1 MFNAIRMD
9 VYRLFKTKSTYII
22 LVIMLALSVMGTG
35 LMSVMT
41 EMTGAKRQQVQTEQM
56 SDNADYAVEDDQ
68 FNEDTEGAQSQ
79 LSVSVSE
86 IDPDENDNS
95 VLSFAMSDISGL
107 QAGLFII
114 IFTVLFSMADINS
127 EFIKS
132 IGGQVKSRGVL
143 IVSKMAAIAIFTAIV
158 IIADFLTELIA
169 VNIFFDDAVVGSAS
183 EIVRLL
189 SSQFVL
195 NFALAVLMMAIAI
208 IIAPIILVDNW
219 EELYEELIK
228 RLSEEL
234 SEEVKNE
241 AIFELIFMGI
251 NYLMDKIGFSDFDI
265 NNILIT
271 GKIQN
276 VTIGADAADIGYA
289 LLTAA
294 IYIAVSVLAVYN
306 VFKHRD
312 I

>member
-41 EMTGAKRQQVQTEQM
+41 EMTGAERQQVQTEQM
-56 SDNADYAVEDDQ
+56 SDNADYAGEDDQ

-127 EFIKS
+127 GFIKS
-132 IGGQVKSRGVL
+132 IGGQVKGRGVL

-195 NFALAVLMMAIAI
+195 NFALAILMMAIAI
-208 IIAPIILVDNW
+208 IIKNNVVSMIIGVCMCTG
-219 EELYEELIK
+219 
-228 RLSEEL
+228 
-234 SEEVKNE
+234 
-241 AIFELIFMGI
+241 IFELIFMGI

>member
-41 EMTGAKRQQVQTEQM
+41 EMTGAERQQVQTEQM
-56 SDNADYAVEDDQ
+56 SDNADYAGEDDQ
-68 FNEDTEGAQSQ
+68 FNKDTEGAQSQ

-127 EFIKS
+127 GFIKS
-132 IGGQVKSRGVL
+132 IGGQVKGRGVL

-208 IIAPIILVDNW
+208 IIKNNVVSMIIGVCMCTG
-219 EELYEELIK
+219 
-228 RLSEEL
+228 
-234 SEEVKNE
+234 
-241 AIFELIFMGI
+241 IFELIFMGI

>member
-22 LVIMLALSVMGTG
+22 LVIMIALSVMGTG

-41 EMTGAKRQQVQTEQM
+41 EMTEAEGQQVQTEQM
-56 SDNADYAVEDDQ
+56 SDNAGYAGDDDQ
-68 FNEDTEGAQSQ
+68 LYEDTEGAQSQ
-79 LSVSVSE
+79 FSVSVSE
-86 IDPDENDNS
+86 SDPDENDNS

-127 EFIKS
+127 GFIKS
-132 IGGQVKSRGVL
+132 IGGQVKGRGVL
-143 IVSKMAAIAIFTAIV
+143 IVSKMVAIAIFTAIV
-158 IIADFLTELIA
+158 IIADFLTQLIA
-169 VNIFFDDAVVGSAS
+169 VNMFFDDAVVGSAS

-195 NFALAVLMMAIAI
+195 NFALAVLMMAIAMI
-208 IIAPIILVDNW
+208 IKNNVVSMIIGVCMC
-219 EELYEELIK
+219 
-228 RLSEEL
+228 SG
-234 SEEVKNE
+234 
-241 AIFELIFMGI
+241 IFELIFMGI
-251 NYLMDKIGFSDFDI
+251 NYLMDKIGFNDFDI

-271 GKIQN
+271 GKIQS
-276 VTIGADAADIGYA
+276 VTIGADASDIGYA

-294 IYIAVSVLAVYN
+294 IYIAVSVFAVYN

>member
-22 LVIMLALSVMGTG
+22 LVIMLAMSVMGTG

-41 EMTGAKRQQVQTEQM
+41 EMTGAERQQVQTEQM
-56 SDNADYAVEDDQ
+56 SDNADYAGEDDQ

-127 EFIKS
+127 GFIKS
-132 IGGQVKSRGVL
+132 IGGQVKGRGVL
-143 IVSKMAAIAIFTAIV
+143 IVSKIAAIAIFTAIV

-208 IIAPIILVDNW
+208 IIKNNVVSMIIGVCMC
-219 EELYEELIK
+219 
-228 RLSEEL
+228 SG
-234 SEEVKNE
+234 
-241 AIFELIFMGI
+241 IFELIFMGI

-289 LLTAA
+289 LFTAA

>member
-22 LVIMLALSVMGTG
+22 LVIMIAMSVMGTG

-41 EMTGAKRQQVQTEQM
+41 EMTGAESQQVQTEQM
-56 SDNADYAVEDDQ
+56 SDNADYAGEDDQ

-127 EFIKS
+127 GFIKS
-132 IGGQVKSRGVL
+132 IGGQVKGRGVL

-195 NFALAVLMMAIAI
+195 NFALAILMMAIAI
-208 IIAPIILVDNW
+208 IIKNNVVSMIIGVCMC
-219 EELYEELIK
+219 
-228 RLSEEL
+228 SG
-234 SEEVKNE
+234 
-241 AIFELIFMGI
+241 IFELIFMGI

-276 VTIGADAADIGYA
+276 VTIGANAADIGYA

-294 IYIAVSVLAVYN
+294 IYIAVSVLAVYS

>member
-22 LVIMLALSVMGTG
+22 LVIMLAMSVMGTG

-41 EMTGAKRQQVQTEQM
+41 EMTGAERQQVQTEQM
-56 SDNADYAVEDDQ
+56 SDNADYAGEDDQ

-127 EFIKS
+127 GFIKS
-132 IGGQVKSRGVL
+132 IGGQVKGRGVL

-208 IIAPIILVDNW
+208 IIKNNVVSMIIGVCMC
-219 EELYEELIK
+219 
-228 RLSEEL
+228 SG
-234 SEEVKNE
+234 
-241 AIFELIFMGI
+241 IFELIFMGI
-251 NYLMDKIGFSDFDI
+251 NYLMDKIGFDDFDI

>member
-22 LVIMLALSVMGTG
+22 LVIMIAMSVMGTG

-41 EMTGAKRQQVQTEQM
+41 EMTGAERQQVQTEQM
-56 SDNADYAVEDDQ
+56 SDNADYAGEDDQ

-127 EFIKS
+127 GFIKS
-132 IGGQVKSRGVL
+132 IGGQVKGRGVL

-195 NFALAVLMMAIAI
+195 NFALAILMMAIAI
-208 IIAPIILVDNW
+208 IIKNNVVSMIIGVCMCTG
-219 EELYEELIK
+219 
-228 RLSEEL
+228 
-234 SEEVKNE
+234 
-241 AIFELIFMGI
+241 IFELIFMGI

-306 VFKHRD
+306 VFKRRD

>member
-22 LVIMLALSVMGTG
+22 LVIMIALSVMGTG

-41 EMTGAKRQQVQTEQM
+41 EMTGAESQQVQTEQM
-56 SDNADYAVEDDQ
+56 SDNADYAGEDDQ
-68 FNEDTEGAQSQ
+68 FNEDTEEAQSQ
-79 LSVSVSE
+79 FSVSVSE
-86 IDPDENDNS
+86 SDPDENDNS

-127 EFIKS
+127 GFIKS
-132 IGGQVKSRGVL
+132 IGGQVKGRGVL
-143 IVSKMAAIAIFTAIV
+143 IASKMVAIAIFTAIV
-158 IIADFLTELIA
+158 IIADFLTQLIA

-189 SSQFVL
+189 SSQFAL
-195 NFALAVLMMAIAI
+195 NFALAVLMMAIAMI
-208 IIAPIILVDNW
+208 IKNNVVSMIIGVCMCTG
-219 EELYEELIK
+219 
-228 RLSEEL
+228 
-234 SEEVKNE
+234 
-241 AIFELIFMGI
+241 IFELIFMGI
-251 NYLMDKIGFSDFDI
+251 NYLMDKIGFNDFDI

-276 VTIGADAADIGYA
+276 VTIGADASDIGYA

>member
-22 LVIMLALSVMGTG
+22 LVIMLAMSVMGTG

-41 EMTGAKRQQVQTEQM
+41 EMTGAERQQVQTEQM
-56 SDNADYAVEDDQ
+56 SDNADYAGEDDQ

-127 EFIKS
+127 GFIKS
-132 IGGQVKSRGVL
+132 IGGQVKGRGVL
-143 IVSKMAAIAIFTAIV
+143 IVSKMVAIAIFTAIV

-208 IIAPIILVDNW
+208 IIKNNVVSMIIGVCMCTG
-219 EELYEELIK
+219 
-228 RLSEEL
+228 
-234 SEEVKNE
+234 
-241 AIFELIFMGI
+241 IFELIFMGI

-306 VFKHRD
+306 VFKRRD

>member
-56 SDNADYAVEDDQ
+56 SDKADYAVEDDQ

-208 IIAPIILVDNW
+208 IIKNNVVSMIIGVCMC
-219 EELYEELIK
+219 
-228 RLSEEL
+228 SG
-234 SEEVKNE
+234 
-241 AIFELIFMGI
+241 IFELIFMGI

>member
-22 LVIMLALSVMGTG
+22 LVIMLAMSVMGTG

-41 EMTGAKRQQVQTEQM
+41 EMTGAERQQVQTEQM
-56 SDNADYAVEDDQ
+56 SDNADYAGEDDQ

-127 EFIKS
+127 GFIKS

-208 IIAPIILVDNW
+208 IIKNNVVSMIIGVCMCTG
-219 EELYEELIK
+219 
-228 RLSEEL
+228 
-234 SEEVKNE
+234 
-241 AIFELIFMGI
+241 IFELIFMGI

-276 VTIGADAADIGYA
+276 VTIGADTADIGYA

>member
-22 LVIMLALSVMGTG
+22 LVIMIAMSVMGTG

-41 EMTGAKRQQVQTEQM
+41 EMTGAERQQVQTEQM
-56 SDNADYAVEDDQ
+56 SDNADYAGEDDQ

-86 IDPDENDNS
+86 IDPDENNNS

-127 EFIKS
+127 GFIKS
-132 IGGQVKSRGVL
+132 IGGQVKGRGVL

-195 NFALAVLMMAIAI
+195 NFALAILMMAIAI
-208 IIAPIILVDNW
+208 IIKNNVVSMIIGVCMCTG
-219 EELYEELIK
+219 
-228 RLSEEL
+228 
-234 SEEVKNE
+234 
-241 AIFELIFMGI
+241 IFELIFMGI

>member
-41 EMTGAKRQQVQTEQM
+41 EMTGAERQQVQTEQM

-158 IIADFLTELIA
+158 IIADCLTELIA

-208 IIAPIILVDNW
+208 IIKNNVVSMIIGVC
-219 EELYEELIK
+219 ICTG
-228 RLSEEL
+228 
-234 SEEVKNE
+234 
-241 AIFELIFMGI
+241 IFELIFMGI

>member
-22 LVIMLALSVMGTG
+22 LVIMIALSVMGTG

-41 EMTGAKRQQVQTEQM
+41 EMTGAEGQQVQTEQM
-56 SDNADYAVEDDQ
+56 SDNADYAGEDDQ

-86 IDPDENDNS
+86 SDPDENDNS

-127 EFIKS
+127 GFIKS
-132 IGGQVKSRGVL
+132 IGGQVKGRGVL
-143 IVSKMAAIAIFTAIV
+143 IVSKMVAIAIFTAIV

-208 IIAPIILVDNW
+208 IIKNNVVSMIIGVCMC
-219 EELYEELIK
+219 
-228 RLSEEL
+228 SG
-234 SEEVKNE
+234 
-241 AIFELIFMGI
+241 IFELIFMGI
-251 NYLMDKIGFSDFDI
+251 NYLMDKIGFDDFDI

-276 VTIGADAADIGYA
+276 VTIGADASDIGYA

-294 IYIAVSVLAVYN
+294 IYIAVSVFAVYN

>member
-22 LVIMLALSVMGTG
+22 LVIMIAMSVMGTG

-41 EMTGAKRQQVQTEQM
+41 EMTGAESQQVQTEQM
-56 SDNADYAVEDDQ
+56 SDNADYAGEDDQ

-127 EFIKS
+127 GFIKS
-132 IGGQVKSRGVL
+132 IGGQVKGRGVL

-183 EIVRLL
+183 EVVRLL

-195 NFALAVLMMAIAI
+195 NFALAILMMAIAI
-208 IIAPIILVDNW
+208 IIKNNVVSMIIGVCMC
-219 EELYEELIK
+219 
-228 RLSEEL
+228 SG
-234 SEEVKNE
+234 
-241 AIFELIFMGI
+241 IFELIFMGI

>member
-22 LVIMLALSVMGTG
+22 LVIMIAMSVMGTG

-41 EMTGAKRQQVQTEQM
+41 EMTGAERQQVQTEQM
-56 SDNADYAVEDDQ
+56 SDNADYAGEDDQ

-127 EFIKS
+127 GFIKS
-132 IGGQVKSRGVL
+132 IGGQVKGRGVL

-195 NFALAVLMMAIAI
+195 NFALAILMMAIAI
-208 IIAPIILVDNW
+208 IIKNNVVSMIIGVCMCTG
-219 EELYEELIK
+219 
-228 RLSEEL
+228 
-234 SEEVKNE
+234 V
-241 AIFELIFMGI
+241 FELIFMGI

>member
-22 LVIMLALSVMGTG
+22 LVIMLAMSVMGTG

-41 EMTGAKRQQVQTEQM
+41 EMTGAERQQVQTEQM
-56 SDNADYAVEDDQ
+56 SDSADYAGEDDQ

-127 EFIKS
+127 GFIKS
-132 IGGQVKSRGVL
+132 IGGQVKGRGVL

-195 NFALAVLMMAIAI
+195 NFALAILMMAIAI
-208 IIAPIILVDNW
+208 IIKNNVVSMIIGVCMCTG
-219 EELYEELIK
+219 
-228 RLSEEL
+228 
-234 SEEVKNE
+234 
-241 AIFELIFMGI
+241 IFELIFMGI

>member
-22 LVIMLALSVMGTG
+22 LVIMIAMSVMGTG

-41 EMTGAKRQQVQTEQM
+41 EMTGAESQQVQTEQM
-56 SDNADYAVEDDQ
+56 SDNTDYAGEDDQ

-127 EFIKS
+127 GFIKS
-132 IGGQVKSRGVL
+132 IGGQVKGRGVL

-195 NFALAVLMMAIAI
+195 NFALAILMMAIAI
-208 IIAPIILVDNW
+208 IIKNNVVSMIIGVCMC
-219 EELYEELIK
+219 
-228 RLSEEL
+228 SG
-234 SEEVKNE
+234 
-241 AIFELIFMGI
+241 IFELIFMGI

>member
-56 SDNADYAVEDDQ
+56 SDKADYAVEDDQ

-208 IIAPIILVDNW
+208 IIKNNVVSMIIGVCMCTG
-219 EELYEELIK
+219 
-228 RLSEEL
+228 
-234 SEEVKNE
+234 
-241 AIFELIFMGI
+241 IFELIFMGI

-276 VTIGADAADIGYA
+276 VTIGADADDIGYA

>member
-22 LVIMLALSVMGTG
+22 LVIMLAMSVMGTG

-41 EMTGAKRQQVQTEQM
+41 EMTGAERQQVQTEQM
-56 SDNADYAVEDDQ
+56 SDNADYAGEDDQ

-127 EFIKS
+127 GFIKS
-132 IGGQVKSRGVL
+132 IGGQVKGRGVL

-195 NFALAVLMMAIAI
+195 NFALAILMMAIAI
-208 IIAPIILVDNW
+208 IIKNNVVSMIIGVCMCTG
-219 EELYEELIK
+219 
-228 RLSEEL
+228 
-234 SEEVKNE
+234 
-241 AIFELIFMGI
+241 IFELIFMGI
-251 NYLMDKIGFSDFDI
+251 NYLMDKIGFNDFDI

-276 VTIGADAADIGYA
+276 VTIGADASDIGYA

-294 IYIAVSVLAVYN
+294 IYIAVSVFAVYN

>member
-22 LVIMLALSVMGTG
+22 LVIMLAMSVMGTG

-41 EMTGAKRQQVQTEQM
+41 EMTGAERQQVQTEQM
-56 SDNADYAVEDDQ
+56 SDNADYAGEDDQ

-127 EFIKS
+127 GFIKS
-132 IGGQVKSRGVL
+132 IGGQVKGRGVL

-195 NFALAVLMMAIAI
+195 NFALAILMMAIAI
-208 IIAPIILVDNW
+208 IIKNNVVSMIIGVCMC
-219 EELYEELIK
+219 
-228 RLSEEL
+228 SG
-234 SEEVKNE
+234 
-241 AIFELIFMGI
+241 IFELIFMGI

-294 IYIAVSVLAVYN
+294 IYIAVSVFAVYN

>member
-22 LVIMLALSVMGTG
+22 LVIMIALSVMGTG

-41 EMTGAKRQQVQTEQM
+41 EMTEAEGQQVQTEQM
-56 SDNADYAVEDDQ
+56 SDNAGYAGDDDQ
-68 FNEDTEGAQSQ
+68 LYEDTEGAQSQ
-79 LSVSVSE
+79 VSVSVSE
-86 IDPDENDNS
+86 SDPDENDNS

-127 EFIKS
+127 GFIKS
-132 IGGQVKSRGVL
+132 IGGQVKGRGVL
-143 IVSKMAAIAIFTAIV
+143 IVSKMVAIAIFTAIV
-158 IIADFLTELIA
+158 IIADFLTQLIA
-169 VNIFFDDAVVGSAS
+169 VNIFFDDVAVGSAS

-208 IIAPIILVDNW
+208 IIKNNVVSMIIGVCMCTG
-219 EELYEELIK
+219 
-228 RLSEEL
+228 
-234 SEEVKNE
+234 
-241 AIFELIFMGI
+241 IFELIFMGI

>member
-22 LVIMLALSVMGTG
+22 LVIMIALSVMGTG

-41 EMTGAKRQQVQTEQM
+41 EMTGAESQQVQTEQM
-56 SDNADYAVEDDQ
+56 SDNADYAGEDDQ

-86 IDPDENDNS
+86 SDPDENDNS
-95 VLSFAMSDISGL
+95 VLSFAMSDIAGL

-127 EFIKS
+127 GFIKS
-132 IGGQVKSRGVL
+132 IGGQVKGRGVL
-143 IVSKMAAIAIFTAIV
+143 IVSKMVAIAIFTAIV

-208 IIAPIILVDNW
+208 IIKNNVVSMIIGVCMC
-219 EELYEELIK
+219 
-228 RLSEEL
+228 SG
-234 SEEVKNE
+234 
-241 AIFELIFMGI
+241 IFELIFMGI

>member
-41 EMTGAKRQQVQTEQM
+41 EMTGAERQQVQTEQM
-56 SDNADYAVEDDQ
+56 SDKADYAVEDDQ

-143 IVSKMAAIAIFTAIV
+143 IVSKMAAIAIFTSIV

-208 IIAPIILVDNW
+208 IIKNNVVSMIIGVCMCTG
-219 EELYEELIK
+219 
-228 RLSEEL
+228 
-234 SEEVKNE
+234 
-241 AIFELIFMGI
+241 IFELIFMGI

>member
-22 LVIMLALSVMGTG
+22 LVIMIALSVMGTG

-41 EMTGAKRQQVQTEQM
+41 EMTEAEGQQVQTEQM
-56 SDNADYAVEDDQ
+56 SDNVGYAGDDDQ
-68 FNEDTEGAQSQ
+68 LYEDTEGAQSQ
-79 LSVSVSE
+79 VSVSVSE
-86 IDPDENDNS
+86 SDPDENDNS
-95 VLSFAMSDISGL
+95 VLSFVMSDISGL

-127 EFIKS
+127 GFIKS
-132 IGGQVKSRGVL
+132 IGGQVKGRGVL
-143 IVSKMAAIAIFTAIV
+143 IVSKMVAIAIFTAIV
-158 IIADFLTELIA
+158 IIADFLTQLIA

-195 NFALAVLMMAIAI
+195 NFALAVLMMAIAMI
-208 IIAPIILVDNW
+208 IKNNVVSMIIGVCMCTG
-219 EELYEELIK
+219 
-228 RLSEEL
+228 
-234 SEEVKNE
+234 
-241 AIFELIFMGI
+241 IFELIFMGI
-251 NYLMDKIGFSDFDI
+251 NYLMDKIGFNDFDI

-276 VTIGADAADIGYA
+276 VTIGADASDIGYA
-289 LLTAA
+289 LLAAA
-294 IYIAVSVLAVYN
+294 IYIAVSVFAVYN

>member
-22 LVIMLALSVMGTG
+22 LVIMIALSVMGTG

-41 EMTGAKRQQVQTEQM
+41 EMTGAESQQVQTEQM
-56 SDNADYAVEDDQ
+56 SDNADYAAEDDQ
-68 FNEDTEGAQSQ
+68 FNEDTEEAQSQ
-79 LSVSVSE
+79 FSVSVSE
-86 IDPDENDNS
+86 SDPDENDNS
-95 VLSFAMSDISGL
+95 VLSFAMSDIAGL

-127 EFIKS
+127 GFIKS
-132 IGGQVKSRGVL
+132 IGGQVKGRGVL
-143 IVSKMAAIAIFTAIV
+143 IVSKIAAIAIFTAIV
-158 IIADFLTELIA
+158 IIADFLTQLIA

-208 IIAPIILVDNW
+208 IIKNNVVSMIIGVCMC
-219 EELYEELIK
+219 
-228 RLSEEL
+228 SG
-234 SEEVKNE
+234 
-241 AIFELIFMGI
+241 IFELIFMGI
-251 NYLMDKIGFSDFDI
+251 NYLMDKIGFDDFDI

>member
-1 MFNAIRMD
+1 
-9 VYRLFKTKSTYII
+9 
-22 LVIMLALSVMGTG
+22 
-35 LMSVMT
+35 MT
-41 EMTGAKRQQVQTEQM
+41 EMTGAERQQVQTEQM
-56 SDNADYAVEDDQ
+56 SDNADYAGEDDQ

-127 EFIKS
+127 GFIKS
-132 IGGQVKSRGVL
+132 IGGQVKGRGVL

-195 NFALAVLMMAIAI
+195 NFALAILMMAIAI
-208 IIAPIILVDNW
+208 IIKNNVVSMIIGVCMC
-219 EELYEELIK
+219 
-228 RLSEEL
+228 SG
-234 SEEVKNE
+234 
-241 AIFELIFMGI
+241 IFELIFMGI

>member
-22 LVIMLALSVMGTG
+22 LVIMLAMSVMGTG

-41 EMTGAKRQQVQTEQM
+41 EMTGAERQQVQTEQM
-56 SDNADYAVEDDQ
+56 SDNADYAGEDDQ

-127 EFIKS
+127 GFIKS
-132 IGGQVKSRGVL
+132 IGGQVKGRGVL
-143 IVSKMAAIAIFTAIV
+143 IVSKIAAIAIFTAIV

-208 IIAPIILVDNW
+208 IIKNNVVSMIIGVCMCTG
-219 EELYEELIK
+219 
-228 RLSEEL
+228 
-234 SEEVKNE
+234 
-241 AIFELIFMGI
+241 IFELIFMGI

-306 VFKHRD
+306 VFKRRD

>member
-22 LVIMLALSVMGTG
+22 LVIMIALSVMGTG

-41 EMTGAKRQQVQTEQM
+41 EMTGAESQQVQTEQM
-56 SDNADYAVEDDQ
+56 SDNADYAGEDDQ

-86 IDPDENDNS
+86 SNPDENDNS

-127 EFIKS
+127 GFIKS
-132 IGGQVKSRGVL
+132 IGGQVKGRGVL
-143 IVSKMAAIAIFTAIV
+143 IVSKIAAIAIFTAIV

-208 IIAPIILVDNW
+208 IIKNNVVSMIIGVCMC
-219 EELYEELIK
+219 
-228 RLSEEL
+228 SG
-234 SEEVKNE
+234 
-241 AIFELIFMGI
+241 IFELIFMGI
-251 NYLMDKIGFSDFDI
+251 NYLMDKIGFDDFDI

>member
-22 LVIMLALSVMGTG
+22 LVIMIAMSVMGTG

-41 EMTGAKRQQVQTEQM
+41 EMTGAESQQVQTEQM
-56 SDNADYAVEDDQ
+56 SDNADYAGEDDQ
-68 FNEDTEGAQSQ
+68 FNKDTEGAQSQ

-127 EFIKS
+127 GFIKS
-132 IGGQVKSRGVL
+132 IGGQVKGRGVL
-143 IVSKMAAIAIFTAIV
+143 IVSKIAAIAIFTAIV

-169 VNIFFDDAVVGSAS
+169 VNIFFDDAVVGSVS

-195 NFALAVLMMAIAI
+195 NFALAILMMAIAI
-208 IIAPIILVDNW
+208 IIKNNVVSMIIGVCMCTG
-219 EELYEELIK
+219 
-228 RLSEEL
+228 
-234 SEEVKNE
+234 
-241 AIFELIFMGI
+241 IFELIFMGI

>member
-208 IIAPIILVDNW
+208 IIKNNVVSMIIGVCMCTG
-219 EELYEELIK
+219 
-228 RLSEEL
+228 
-234 SEEVKNE
+234 
-241 AIFELIFMGI
+241 IFELIFMGI
-251 NYLMDKIGFSDFDI
+251 NYLMDKIGFSDFNI

>member
-22 LVIMLALSVMGTG
+22 LVIMIAMSVMGTG

-41 EMTGAKRQQVQTEQM
+41 EMTGAESQQVQTEQM
-56 SDNADYAVEDDQ
+56 SDNADYAGEDDQ

-127 EFIKS
+127 GFIKS
-132 IGGQVKSRGVL
+132 IGGQVKGRGVL
-143 IVSKMAAIAIFTAIV
+143 IVSKIAAIAIFTAIV

-208 IIAPIILVDNW
+208 IIKNNVVSMIIGVCMCTG
-219 EELYEELIK
+219 
-228 RLSEEL
+228 
-234 SEEVKNE
+234 
-241 AIFELIFMGI
+241 IFELIFMGI

>member
-22 LVIMLALSVMGTG
+22 LVIMIALSVMGTG

-41 EMTGAKRQQVQTEQM
+41 EMTGAERQQVQTEQM
-56 SDNADYAVEDDQ
+56 SDNAGYAGDDDQ
-68 FNEDTEGAQSQ
+68 LYEDTEGAQSQ
-79 LSVSVSE
+79 VSVSVSE
-86 IDPDENDNS
+86 SDPDENDNS

-127 EFIKS
+127 GFIKS
-132 IGGQVKSRGVL
+132 IGGQVKGRGVL
-143 IVSKMAAIAIFTAIV
+143 IVSKIAAIAIFTAIV
-158 IIADFLTELIA
+158 IIADFLTQLIA
-169 VNIFFDDAVVGSAS
+169 VNMFFDDAVVGSAS

-195 NFALAVLMMAIAI
+195 NFALAVLMMAIAMI
-208 IIAPIILVDNW
+208 IKNNVVSMIIGVCMC
-219 EELYEELIK
+219 
-228 RLSEEL
+228 SG
-234 SEEVKNE
+234 
-241 AIFELIFMGI
+241 IFELIFMGI
-251 NYLMDKIGFSDFDI
+251 NYLMDKIGFNDFDI

-271 GKIQN
+271 GKILS
-276 VTIGADAADIGYA
+276 VTIGADASDIGYA

-294 IYIAVSVLAVYN
+294 IYIAVSVFAVYN

>member
-22 LVIMLALSVMGTG
+22 LVIMLAMSVMGTG

-41 EMTGAKRQQVQTEQM
+41 EMTGAERQQVQTEQM
-56 SDNADYAVEDDQ
+56 SDNADYAGEDDQ

-127 EFIKS
+127 GFIKS
-132 IGGQVKSRGVL
+132 IGGQVKGRGVL
-143 IVSKMAAIAIFTAIV
+143 IVSKIAAIAIFTAIV

-208 IIAPIILVDNW
+208 IIKNNVVSMIIGVCMC
-219 EELYEELIK
+219 
-228 RLSEEL
+228 SG
-234 SEEVKNE
+234 
-241 AIFELIFMGI
+241 IFELIFMGI

>member
-22 LVIMLALSVMGTG
+22 LVIMLAMSVMGTG

-41 EMTGAKRQQVQTEQM
+41 EMTGAERQQVQTEQM
-56 SDNADYAVEDDQ
+56 SDNADYAGEDDQ

-127 EFIKS
+127 GFIKS
-132 IGGQVKSRGVL
+132 IGGQVKGRGVL
-143 IVSKMAAIAIFTAIV
+143 IVSKTAAIAIFTAIV
-158 IIADFLTELIA
+158 IIADFLTELIG

-208 IIAPIILVDNW
+208 IIKNNVVSMIIGVCMCTG
-219 EELYEELIK
+219 
-228 RLSEEL
+228 
-234 SEEVKNE
+234 
-241 AIFELIFMGI
+241 IFELIFMGI

-276 VTIGADAADIGYA
+276 VTIGVDAADIGYA

-306 VFKHRD
+306 VFKRRD

>member
-22 LVIMLALSVMGTG
+22 LVIMIALSVMGTG

-41 EMTGAKRQQVQTEQM
+41 EMTEAEGQQVQTEQM
-56 SDNADYAVEDDQ
+56 SDNAGYAGDDDQ
-68 FNEDTEGAQSQ
+68 LYEDTEGAQSQ
-79 LSVSVSE
+79 FSVSVSE
-86 IDPDENDNS
+86 SDPDENDNS

-127 EFIKS
+127 GFIKS
-132 IGGQVKSRGVL
+132 IGGQVKGRGVL
-143 IVSKMAAIAIFTAIV
+143 IVSKMVAIAIFTAIV
-158 IIADFLTELIA
+158 IIADFLTQLIA

-195 NFALAVLMMAIAI
+195 NFALAVLMMAIAMI
-208 IIAPIILVDNW
+208 IKNNVVSMIIGVCMC
-219 EELYEELIK
+219 
-228 RLSEEL
+228 SG
-234 SEEVKNE
+234 
-241 AIFELIFMGI
+241 IFELIFMGI
-251 NYLMDKIGFSDFDI
+251 NYLMDKIGFNDFDI

-271 GKIQN
+271 GKIQS
-276 VTIGADAADIGYA
+276 VTIGADASDIGYA
-289 LLTAA
+289 LLAAA
-294 IYIAVSVLAVYN
+294 IYIVVSVFAVYN

>member
-22 LVIMLALSVMGTG
+22 LVIMIALSVMGTG

-41 EMTGAKRQQVQTEQM
+41 EMTEAEGQQVQTEQM
-56 SDNADYAVEDDQ
+56 SDNAGYAGDDDQ
-68 FNEDTEGAQSQ
+68 LYEDTEGAQSQ
-79 LSVSVSE
+79 VSVSVSE
-86 IDPDENDNS
+86 SDLDENDNS

-127 EFIKS
+127 GFIKS
-132 IGGQVKSRGVL
+132 IGGQVKGRGVL
-143 IVSKMAAIAIFTAIV
+143 IVSKMVAIAIFTAIV
-158 IIADFLTELIA
+158 IIADFLTQLIA
-169 VNIFFDDAVVGSAS
+169 VNIFFDDAAVGSAS

-208 IIAPIILVDNW
+208 IIKNNVVSMIIGVCMCTG
-219 EELYEELIK
+219 
-228 RLSEEL
+228 
-234 SEEVKNE
+234 
-241 AIFELIFMGI
+241 IFELIFMGI

>member
-41 EMTGAKRQQVQTEQM
+41 EMTGAERQQVQTEQM
-56 SDNADYAVEDDQ
+56 SDNADYVGEDDQ

-127 EFIKS
+127 GFIKS
-132 IGGQVKSRGVL
+132 IGGQVKGRGVL
-143 IVSKMAAIAIFTAIV
+143 IVSKIAAIAIFTAIV

-195 NFALAVLMMAIAI
+195 NFALAILMMAIAI
-208 IIAPIILVDNW
+208 IIKNNVVSMIIGVCMCTG
-219 EELYEELIK
+219 
-228 RLSEEL
+228 
-234 SEEVKNE
+234 
-241 AIFELIFMGI
+241 IFELIFMGI

-276 VTIGADAADIGYA
+276 VTIGADAAYIGYA

-306 VFKHRD
+306 VFKRRD

>member
-22 LVIMLALSVMGTG
+22 LVIMIALSVMGTG

-41 EMTGAKRQQVQTEQM
+41 EMTGAESQQVQTEQM
-56 SDNADYAVEDDQ
+56 SDNADYAGEDDQ
-68 FNEDTEGAQSQ
+68 FNEDTEEAQSQ
-79 LSVSVSE
+79 FSVSVSE
-86 IDPDENDNS
+86 SDPDENDNS

-127 EFIKS
+127 GFIKS
-132 IGGQVKSRGVL
+132 IGGQVKGRGVL
-143 IVSKMAAIAIFTAIV
+143 IVSKIAAIAIFTAIV
-158 IIADFLTELIA
+158 IIADFLTQLIA
-169 VNIFFDDAVVGSAS
+169 VNIFFDDVVVGSAS

-208 IIAPIILVDNW
+208 IIKNNVVSMIIGVCMC
-219 EELYEELIK
+219 
-228 RLSEEL
+228 SG
-234 SEEVKNE
+234 
-241 AIFELIFMGI
+241 IFELIFMGI
-251 NYLMDKIGFSDFDI
+251 NYLMDKIGFDDFDI

-276 VTIGADAADIGYA
+276 VTIGADASDIGYA

-294 IYIAVSVLAVYN
+294 IYIAVSVFAVYN

>member
-22 LVIMLALSVMGTG
+22 LVIMIALSVMGTG

-41 EMTGAKRQQVQTEQM
+41 EMTGAEGQQVQTEQM
-56 SDNADYAVEDDQ
+56 SDNADYAGDDDQ
-68 FNEDTEGAQSQ
+68 LYEDTEGAQSQ
-79 LSVSVSE
+79 FSVSVSE
-86 IDPDENDNS
+86 SDPDENDNS

-127 EFIKS
+127 GFIKS
-132 IGGQVKSRGVL
+132 IGGQVKGRGVL
-143 IVSKMAAIAIFTAIV
+143 IASKMVAIAIFTAIV
-158 IIADFLTELIA
+158 IIADFLTQLIA

-195 NFALAVLMMAIAI
+195 NFALAVLMMAIAMI
-208 IIAPIILVDNW
+208 IKNNVVSMIIGVCMC
-219 EELYEELIK
+219 
-228 RLSEEL
+228 SG
-234 SEEVKNE
+234 
-241 AIFELIFMGI
+241 IFELIFMGI
-251 NYLMDKIGFSDFDI
+251 NYLMDKIGFDDFDI

-276 VTIGADAADIGYA
+276 VTIGADASDIGYA
-289 LLTAA
+289 LLAAA
-294 IYIAVSVLAVYN
+294 IYIAVSVFAVYN